1 MITLRTAS
9 QDLKETQQQQ
19 QQQQQ
24 SLSACTLVRLVSLL
38 LHTAESTEDKHGE

>member
-9 QDLKETQQQQ
+9 QDLKETQQQ